1 MKLTVFPTRPSHVDF
16 PARIRASATGL
27 IRRLML
33 VGIAALA
40 ATAAAPAAV
49 TDISGDL
56 TQVLDTAVGAGNSG
70 RLTANTK
77 THYGG
82 TTASSSVVL
91 NGFQFTIYNGGGNAQ
106 TYNGAFTGPGTL
118 RFQGRSDATWTP
130 DMRLGGTVAN
140 NPTGATLEYGRVQ
153 LDKTAG
159 VDALAGAITV
169 NTSQAVRIQLLK
181 NHQINDAATIT
192 STAGSGSFYLEMSG
206 FTDTISALT
215 MKTGHKVDTGIG
227 GVLKVTSLTVGGV
240 SQPKGAYTASSGF
253 VLGTGYIDV
262 DNFGP
267 PVYVNPPGVPASP
280 TPADAANNI
289 HPAYLAKLTW
299 AVATG
304 ATSYDVYLW
313 LASDTKPGTPNANVV
328 LTEYTLPAK
337 VLSLST
343 YKWQVVAK
351 NPIGPTA
358 GPEWTFTTVDRRD
371 ISGILPQALDAIVGA
386 GPARLTADATTYY
399 AGTTA
404 AAGVNLNGF
413 QFTIDNGGGNTQTYN
428 GAITGPGTLRI
439 VGKGDAIW
447 TEDMMLGGTL
457 ANSPTGVTLASGR
470 CRLNKTAGVDALAGA
485 ITVNTGGTVRIQ
497 LLKSNQINDASTI
510 TSTASSGAFFLEMG
524 GFSDTISGLAIKTG
538 HQVQTGSGG
547 VLTVTNLTVNGELK
561 GPGTYTSSS
570 AFVTGTGSVV
580 VPGATTPAD
589 AANSTVSASPSSVVA
604 DGVTAS
610 TVTVTLL
617 DAGSNPAPGKTVT
630 LASSRGATDTISA
643 ASGPSNASGVV
654 TFSVTSSTP
663 GMPTFTATD
672 TTDSVVV
679 TQTATVTF
687 TAIPP
692 PDAGTS
698 TVSASPSSLRADGVN
713 TSTITVTLL
722 NSSSNPVAGKT
733 VSLASSRGATDTISA
748 PSGVSSA
755 AGVVTFTVKSS
766 TVGTPVFTA
775 TDTTDS
781 ITVTQT
787 ATVTFTANP
796 AASGSQS
803 TVVATPSSV
812 VANGSSTATV
822 TVMLKD
828 SGGTPIAGK
837 TVTLASNRGATD
849 LISAASGVSNASGV
863 VTFTVASLMAG
874 APVFTATVTTDG
886 VVLTQTATVTFTFAS
901 NVVDI
906 SNALYPFDP
915 ANPNAGV
922 KIDVVVAADK
932 TARLVGVTQTHWTS
946 GGFSRPVD
954 LNGNTLII
962 DSGGGNAC
970 AAGGPITGNGL
981 VRVNAGGIG
990 MIPIRGSMGNTN
1002 TGSTEINSGPVKLEK
1017 SSGNA
1022 LNGTIT
1028 VNGAMSNYFPNTG
1041 NLLWGGNNQVNDAS
1055 NLILSEAASLNPA
1068 GYSDTVGTLA
1078 ITGNA
1083 NISVGASTSVLRFA
1097 ASSASTW
1104 TSGKQ
1109 LIIREWNG
1117 SPTGGGSEGV
1127 FFGTNASGLSAGQIA
1142 KVGFMNPAGFA
1153 TGLYQA
1159 AILATGEVVPTGT
1172 AVVPVNTPY
1181 DLSPAAAAA
1190 RSAIYTSTGRA
1201 DLTAAG
1207 SPLTTGTRIV
1217 FFGDSITWQNSYISL
1232 LNSAIAS
1239 GAGTQGKT
1247 ITLINRGINGG
1258 GVEQVR
1264 DGSPGSGYPSNAPQA
1279 SFASLLTSD
1288 QADIAVVFIGIND
1301 VGWRNTTPAAYEQ
1314 GLRNLA
1320 ATAAAQGVTLIFATP
1335 AANYESP
1342 LGAGALDPR
1351 IDQFSAIVET
1361 VASDTASTFVDLR
1374 SAFVAWWQSNNYE
1387 IRLDGSYVVL
1397 KNYGLLTYDGVHPT
1411 SLGNQLIADHLADGI
1426 LASYTV
1432 GSAFDTWI
1440 GTGAGGKG
1448 LTGADAELD
1457 ADPDHDGISNGI
1469 EFVIGGEPNPAHPGS
1484 NSRALLPTGEVV
1496 GGNFVFTFTRM
1507 DEAAYLNPVVEFDA
1521 DMQAP
1526 WTTAVDPDNADIEI
1540 TPGTPAD
1547 TITVTIP
1554 MGANTEMFARL
1565 KVTNP

>member
-1 MKLTVFPTRPSHVDF
+1 MKATVFPTQPPHADS
-16 PARIRASATGL
+16 PARMPAPATGMV
-27 IRRLML
+27 RRLL
-33 VGIAALA
+33 LLGIAALA
-40 ATAAAPAAV
+40 ATASAAV
-49 TDISGDL
+49 TDLSGNL
-56 TQVLDTAVGAGNSG
+56 TVVLDSAVGAGNSG
-70 RLTANTK
+70 RLTADTK
-77 THYGG
+77 SHWGG
-82 TTASSSVVL
+82 TTASSNLDL
-91 NGFQFTIYNGGGNAQ
+91 NNYQFTINNGGGNGQ

-118 RFQGRSDATWTP
+118 RFQGRGDATWTP

-140 NPTGATLEYGRVQ
+140 SPTGATLDYGRVQ
-153 LDKTAG
+153 LNKTAG

-169 NTSQAVRIQLLK
+169 NTSQTVRIQLLK

-192 STAGSGSFYLEMSG
+192 STAGSGSFYLEMGG

-289 HPAYLAKLTW
+289 HPAYLTKLTW
-299 AVATG
+299 AVAAD

-328 LTEYTLPAK
+328 LTEYTLPAQ

-358 GPEWTFTTVDRRD
+358 GPEWTFTTIDRRD
-371 ISGILPQALDAIVGA
+371 ISGNLPQALDAIVGA
-386 GPARLTADATTYY
+386 GPARLTANATTYW

-413 QFTIDNGGGNTQTYN
+413 QFTIDNGNGNTQTYN

-439 VGKGDAIW
+439 VGKGDASS
-447 TEDMMLGGTL
+447 TEDIMLGGTL

-510 TSTASSGAFFLEMG
+510 TSTAGSGAFYLEMG

-538 HQVQTGSGG
+538 HTVATGSGG
-547 VLTVTNLTVNGELK
+547 VLTVTNLTVG
-561 GPGTYTSSS
+561 GAVMPPGTYTSSS

-672 TTDSVVV
+672 TTD
-679 TQTATVTF
+679 TV
-687 TAIPP
+687 
-692 PDAGTS
+692 
-698 TVSASPSSLRADGVN
+698 
-713 TSTITVTLL
+713 
-722 NSSSNPVAGKT
+722 
-733 VSLASSRGATDTISA
+733 
-748 PSGVSSA
+748 
-755 AGVVTFTVKSS
+755 
-766 TVGTPVFTA
+766 
-775 TDTTDS
+775 
-781 ITVTQT
+781 TVTQT
-787 ATVTFTANP
+787 ASVTFTANP
-796 AASGSQS
+796 PASSGQS
-803 TVVATPSSV
+803 TVAASPASV
-812 VANGSSTATV
+812 PANGSSTSTV
-822 TVMLKD
+822 TVTLKD
-828 SGGTPIAGK
+828 SGGAPLAGK
-837 TVTLASNRGATD
+837 TVTLASDRGATD

-863 VTFTVASLMAG
+863 VTFTVASLTAG
-874 APVFTATVTTDG
+874 APVFTATVTTDS
-886 VVLTQTATVTFTFAS
+886 VVLTETATVTFTAAS

-906 SNALYPFDP
+906 SNALYPWEP

-970 AAGGPITGNGL
+970 AASGPITGSGL
-981 VRVNAGGIG
+981 VRVNAGGVG
-990 MIPIRGSMGNTN
+990 MIPIRGSTGNTY

-1028 VNGAMSNYFPNTG
+1028 VNGAMSNNFPNTG

-1055 NLILSEAASLNPA
+1055 NLTLSEAASLNPA

-1083 NISVGASTSVLRFA
+1083 NIYMGASTSVLSFA
-1097 ASSASTW
+1097 DSSAATW

-1117 SPTGGGSEGV
+1117 SPTGGGTEGV
-1127 FFGTNASGLSAGQIA
+1127 FFGSSASGLSAGQIA

-1159 AILATGEVVPTGT
+1159 AILATGEVVPSGT
-1172 AVVPVNTPY
+1172 AVVPVNPPY
-1181 DLSPAAAAA
+1181 DLSPAATAA

-1201 DLTAAG
+1201 DLTGAG

-1264 DGSPGSGYPSNAPQA
+1264 DGAPGSGYPGNTPQA

-1314 GLRNLA
+1314 GLRDLA

-1335 AANYESP
+1335 AANNESP

-1374 SAFVAWWQSNNYE
+1374 SAFVAWWQNNNYE

-1397 KNYGLLTYDGVHPT
+1397 KNYGFLTYDGVHPT
-1411 SLGNQLIADHLADGI
+1411 SLGNQMIADHLADGI

-1440 GTGAGGKG
+1440 GTGTGGKG
-1448 LTGADAELD
+1448 LTGADAEFD
-1457 ADPDHDGISNGI
+1457 ADPDFDGISNGI
-1469 EFVIGGEPNPAHPGS
+1469 EFVIGGEPNPAHPGA
-1484 NSRALLPTGEVV
+1484 NSRGLLPTGEVV

-1507 DEAAYLNPVVEFDA
+1507 DEAAYLNPVVEFDT
-1521 DMQAP
+1521 DLQAP

>member
-1 MKLTVFPTRPSHVDF
+1 MKATVFPTQPPHADS
-16 PARIRASATGL
+16 PARMPAPATGMV
-27 IRRLML
+27 RRLL
-33 VGIAALA
+33 LLGIAALA
-40 ATAAAPAAV
+40 ATASAAV
-49 TDISGDL
+49 TDLSGNL
-56 TQVLDTAVGAGNSG
+56 TVVLDSAVGAGNSG
-70 RLTANTK
+70 RLTADTK
-77 THYGG
+77 SHWGG
-82 TTASSSVVL
+82 TTASSNLDL
-91 NGFQFTIYNGGGNAQ
+91 NNYQFTINNGGGNGQ

-118 RFQGRSDATWTP
+118 RFQGRGDATWTP

-140 NPTGATLEYGRVQ
+140 SPTGATLDYGRVQ
-153 LDKTAG
+153 LNKTAG

-169 NTSQAVRIQLLK
+169 NTSQTVRIQLLK

-192 STAGSGSFYLEMSG
+192 STAGSGSFYLEMGG

-289 HPAYLAKLTW
+289 HPAYLTKLTW
-299 AVATG
+299 AVAAD

-328 LTEYTLPAK
+328 LTEYTLPAQ

-358 GPEWTFTTVDRRD
+358 GPEWTFTTIDRRD
-371 ISGILPQALDAIVGA
+371 ISGNLPQALDAIVGA
-386 GPARLTADATTYY
+386 GPARLTANATTYW

-413 QFTIDNGGGNTQTYN
+413 QFTIDNGNGNTQTYN

-439 VGKGDAIW
+439 VGKGDASS
-447 TEDMMLGGTL
+447 TEDIMLGGTL

-510 TSTASSGAFFLEMG
+510 TSTAGSGAFFLEMG

-538 HQVQTGSGG
+538 HQVQTGIGG
-547 VLTVTNLTVNGELK
+547 VLTVTNLTVG
-561 GPGTYTSSS
+561 GAVMPPGTYTSSS

-672 TTDSVVV
+672 TTD
-679 TQTATVTF
+679 TV
-687 TAIPP
+687 
-692 PDAGTS
+692 
-698 TVSASPSSLRADGVN
+698 
-713 TSTITVTLL
+713 
-722 NSSSNPVAGKT
+722 
-733 VSLASSRGATDTISA
+733 
-748 PSGVSSA
+748 
-755 AGVVTFTVKSS
+755 
-766 TVGTPVFTA
+766 
-775 TDTTDS
+775 
-781 ITVTQT
+781 TVTQT
-787 ATVTFTANP
+787 ASVTFTANP
-796 AASGSQS
+796 PASSGQS
-803 TVVATPSSV
+803 TVAASPASV
-812 VANGSSTATV
+812 PANGSSTSTV
-822 TVMLKD
+822 TVTLKD
-828 SGGTPIAGK
+828 SGGAPLAGK
-837 TVTLASNRGATD
+837 TVTLASDRGATD

-863 VTFTVASLMAG
+863 VTFTVASLTAG
-874 APVFTATVTTDG
+874 APVFTATVTTDS
-886 VVLTQTATVTFTFAS
+886 VVLTETATVTFTAAS

-906 SNALYPFDP
+906 SNALYPWEP

-970 AAGGPITGNGL
+970 AASGPITGSGL
-981 VRVNAGGIG
+981 VRVNAGGID
-990 MIPIRGSMGNTN
+990 MIPIRGSTGNTY

-1028 VNGAMSNYFPNTG
+1028 VNGAMSNDFPNTG

-1055 NLILSEAASLNPA
+1055 DLTLSEAASLNPA

-1083 NISVGASTSVLRFA
+1083 NIYMGASTSVLSFA
-1097 ASSASTW
+1097 DSSAATW

-1117 SPTGGGSEGV
+1117 SPTGGGTEGV
-1127 FFGTNASGLSAGQIA
+1127 FFGSSASGLSAGQIA

-1159 AILATGEVVPTGT
+1159 AILATGEVVPSGT
-1172 AVVPVNTPY
+1172 AVVPVNPPY
-1181 DLSPAAAAA
+1181 DLSPTATAA

-1201 DLTAAG
+1201 DLTGAG

-1264 DGSPGSGYPSNAPQA
+1264 DGAPGSGYPGNTPQA

-1314 GLRNLA
+1314 GLRDLA

-1335 AANYESP
+1335 AANNESP

-1374 SAFVAWWQSNNYE
+1374 SAFVAWWQNNNYE

-1397 KNYGLLTYDGVHPT
+1397 KNYGFLTYDGVHPT
-1411 SLGNQLIADHLADGI
+1411 SLGNQMIADHLADGI

-1440 GTGAGGKG
+1440 GTGGKG
-1448 LTGADAELD
+1448 LTGADAEFD
-1457 ADPDHDGISNGI
+1457 ADPDFDGISNGI
-1469 EFVIGGEPNPAHPGS
+1469 EFVIGGEPNPAHPGA
-1484 NSRALLPTGEVV
+1484 NSRGLLPTGEVV

-1507 DEAAYLNPVVEFDA
+1507 DEAAYLNPVVEFDT
-1521 DMQAP
+1521 DLQAP

>member
-1 MKLTVFPTRPSHVDF
+1 MKATVFPTQPPHADS
-16 PARIRASATGL
+16 PARMPAPATGMV
-27 IRRLML
+27 RRLL
-33 VGIAALA
+33 LLGIAALA
-40 ATAAAPAAV
+40 ATASAAV
-49 TDISGDL
+49 TDLSGNL
-56 TQVLDTAVGAGNSG
+56 TVVLDSAVGAGNSG
-70 RLTANTK
+70 RLTADTK
-77 THYGG
+77 SHWGG
-82 TTASSSVVL
+82 TTASSNLDL
-91 NGFQFTIYNGGGNAQ
+91 NNYQFTINNGGGNGQ

-118 RFQGRSDATWTP
+118 RFQGRGDATWTP

-140 NPTGATLEYGRVQ
+140 SPTGATLDYGRVQ
-153 LDKTAG
+153 LNKTAG

-169 NTSQAVRIQLLK
+169 NTSQTVRIQLLK

-192 STAGSGSFYLEMSG
+192 STAGSGSFYLEMGG

-289 HPAYLAKLTW
+289 HPAYLTKLTW
-299 AVATG
+299 AVAAD

-328 LTEYTLPAK
+328 LTEYTLPAQ

-358 GPEWTFTTVDRRD
+358 GPEWTFTTIDRRD
-371 ISGILPQALDAIVGA
+371 ISGNLPQALDAIVGA
-386 GPARLTADATTYY
+386 GPARLTANATTYW

-413 QFTIDNGGGNTQTYN
+413 QFTIDNGNGNTQTYN

-439 VGKGDAIW
+439 VGKGDASS
-447 TEDMMLGGTL
+447 TEDIMLGGTL

-510 TSTASSGAFFLEMG
+510 TSTAGSGAFFLEMG

-538 HQVQTGSGG
+538 HQVQTGIGG
-547 VLTVTNLTVNGELK
+547 VLTVTNLTVG
-561 GPGTYTSSS
+561 GAVMPPGTYTSSS

-672 TTDSVVV
+672 TTD
-679 TQTATVTF
+679 TV
-687 TAIPP
+687 
-692 PDAGTS
+692 
-698 TVSASPSSLRADGVN
+698 
-713 TSTITVTLL
+713 
-722 NSSSNPVAGKT
+722 
-733 VSLASSRGATDTISA
+733 
-748 PSGVSSA
+748 
-755 AGVVTFTVKSS
+755 
-766 TVGTPVFTA
+766 
-775 TDTTDS
+775 
-781 ITVTQT
+781 TVTQT
-787 ATVTFTANP
+787 ASVTFTANP
-796 AASGSQS
+796 PASSGQS
-803 TVVATPSSV
+803 TVAASPASV
-812 VANGSSTATV
+812 PANGSSTSTV
-822 TVMLKD
+822 TVTLKD
-828 SGGTPIAGK
+828 SGGAPLEGK
-837 TVTLASNRGATD
+837 TVTLASDRGATD

-863 VTFTVASLMAG
+863 VTFTVASLTAG
-874 APVFTATVTTDG
+874 APVFTATVTTDS
-886 VVLTQTATVTFTFAS
+886 VVLTETATVTFTAAS

-906 SNALYPFDP
+906 SNALYPWEP

-970 AAGGPITGNGL
+970 AASGPITGSGL

-990 MIPIRGSMGNTN
+990 MIPIRGSTGNTY

-1028 VNGAMSNYFPNTG
+1028 VNGAMSNDFPNTG

-1055 NLILSEAASLNPA
+1055 DLTLSEAASLNPA

-1083 NISVGASTSVLRFA
+1083 NIYMGASTSVLSFA
-1097 ASSASTW
+1097 DSSAATW

-1117 SPTGGGSEGV
+1117 SPTGGGTEGV
-1127 FFGTNASGLSAGQIA
+1127 FFGSSASGLSAGQIA

-1159 AILATGEVVPTGT
+1159 AILATGEVVPSGT
-1172 AVVPVNTPY
+1172 AVVPVNPPY
-1181 DLSPAAAAA
+1181 DLSPAATAA

-1201 DLTAAG
+1201 DLTGAG

-1264 DGSPGSGYPSNAPQA
+1264 DGAPGSGYPGNTPQA

-1314 GLRNLA
+1314 GLRDLA

-1335 AANYESP
+1335 AANNESP

-1374 SAFVAWWQSNNYE
+1374 SAFVAWWQNNNYE

-1397 KNYGLLTYDGVHPT
+1397 KNYGFLTYDGVHPT
-1411 SLGNQLIADHLADGI
+1411 SLGNQMIADHLADGI

-1440 GTGAGGKG
+1440 GTGTGGKG
-1448 LTGADAELD
+1448 LTGADAEFD
-1457 ADPDHDGISNGI
+1457 ADPDFDGISNGI
-1469 EFVIGGEPNPAHPGS
+1469 EFVIGGEPNPAHPGA
-1484 NSRALLPTGEVV
+1484 NSRGLLPTGEVV

-1507 DEAAYLNPVVEFDA
+1507 DEAAYLNPVVEFDT
-1521 DMQAP
+1521 DLQAP

>member
-27 IRRLML
+27 ARRLLL

-40 ATAAAPAAV
+40 ATATAPAAV

-82 TTASSSVVL
+82 MTASSNVVL

-215 MKTGHKVDTGIG
+215 IKTGHKVDTGNG

-280 TPADAANNI
+280 TPADAANNV
-289 HPAYLAKLTW
+289 HPAYLNKLTW
-299 AVATG
+299 AVAAG

-457 ANSPTGVTLASGR
+457 ANSPTGVTLVSGR

-510 TSTASSGAFFLEMG
+510 TSTAGSGSFYLEMG

-589 AANSTVSASPSSVVA
+589 AGISTVSAFPSSVKA
-604 DGVTAS
+604 NGIATS
-610 TVTVTLL
+610 TITVTLL
-617 DAGSNPAPGKTVT
+617 ASNGSPAVGKSVT
-630 LASSRGATDTISA
+630 LASNRGATDTISA
-643 ASGPSNASGVV
+643 ASGPSNVSG
-654 TFSVTSSTP
+654 
-663 GMPTFTATD
+663 A
-672 TTDSVVV
+672 
-679 TQTATVTF
+679 
-687 TAIPP
+687 
-692 PDAGTS
+692 
-698 TVSASPSSLRADGVN
+698 
-713 TSTITVTLL
+713 
-722 NSSSNPVAGKT
+722 
-733 VSLASSRGATDTISA
+733 
-748 PSGVSSA
+748 
-755 AGVVTFTVKSS
+755 VTFTVTSL
-766 TVGTPVFTA
+766 TTGTPVFTA
-775 TDTTDS
+775 TDTTDGV
-781 ITVTQT
+781 TVTQT
-787 ATVTFTANP
+787 ASVTFTANP
-796 AASGSQS
+796 PASSGQS
-803 TVVATPSSV
+803 TVTASPASV
-812 VANGSSTATV
+812 PANGSSTATV

-863 VTFTVASLMAG
+863 VTFTVASLTAG

-886 VVLTQTATVTFTFAS
+886 VVLTQTATVTFIFAA

-922 KIDVVVAADK
+922 KIDVVVAAEK

-1078 ITGNA
+1078 ITGNG
-1083 NISVGASTSVLRFA
+1083 NIYMGASTSVLRFA

-1127 FFGTNASGLSAGQIA
+1127 FFGASASGLSAGQIA
-1142 KVGFMNPAGFA
+1142 NVGFMNPAGFA

-1374 SAFVAWWQSNNYE
+1374 SAFVAWWQNNNYE
-1387 IRLDGSYVVL
+1387 IRLNGGYVFL
-1397 KNYGLLTYDGVHPT
+1397 KNFGLLTYDGVHPT

-1547 TITVTIP
+1547 TIRVTIP